1 MKNITDNLK
10 NAVIVFGLLML
21 TFAPLEGQQKLKE
34 QSEELWIKKPKKNY
48 FEKSQNFKP
57 WTVKV
62 GVTYNIVQ
70 IDEISKNCLG
80 IETLLEK
87 KLKDKLFAEWEIGL
101 YADTRTTSAFI
112 YSKMQTNMGLEYKPI
127 MKNGWAMG
135 GKVAIGVSSEFYKET
150 EEIVPSKRVSLNKL
164 VGLDAEKVFRNGA
177 GINLGVSRE
186 IDRKIWR
193 IGIKGILKPE
203 SKKRNN
209 WSDRKSYP
217 WPSF

>member
-1 MKNITDNLK
+1 MKNINDNLK

-21 TFAPLEGQQKLKE
+21 TFAPLEGQKNEFHHLK
-34 QSEELWIKKPKKNY
+34 KAKKNC

-57 WTVKV
+57 FKVKA

-87 KLKDKLFAEWEIGL
+87 ELKGRLFAEWEIGL
-101 YADTRTTSAFI
+101 YADTRTTSELI

-135 GKVAIGVSSEFYKET
+135 GKAAIGVSSEFYEDI
-150 EEIVPSKRVSLNKL
+150 EDILPSERISLNKL

-177 GINLGVSRE
+177 GINLGVSKE
-186 IDRKIWR
+186 IDRNIWR
-193 IGIKGILKPE
+193 IGIKVILKPE
-203 SKKRNN
+203 SRNYN
-209 WSDRKSYP
+209 NYSNTKSFLP
-217 WPSF
+217 FF

>member
-10 NAVIVFGLLML
+10 NAGIVFGLLML
-21 TFAPLEGQQKLKE
+21 TFAPLEGQK
-34 QSEELWIKKPKKNY
+34 I
-48 FEKSQNFKP
+48 EKSQNFKP

-70 IDEISKNCLG
+70 KDEISKNCLG

-101 YADTRTTSAFI
+101 YADTRTTNAFI

-135 GKVAIGVSSEFYKET
+135 GKAAIGVSSEFYKEI
-150 EEIVPSKRVSLNKL
+150 EDIVPSKKISLNIP
-164 VGLDAEKVFRNGA
+164 LD
-177 GINLGVSRE
+177 
-186 IDRKIWR
+186 
-193 IGIKGILKPE
+193 
-203 SKKRNN
+203 
-209 WSDRKSYP
+209 
-217 WPSF
+217 